1 MALRIAYKV
10 RKKLPP
16 KSEEEVGICFR
27 ITESN
32 RLDITVATPFTIPY
46 LFWDTR
52 TGGVK
57 QGASTRDRAIFDRIV
72 LLDSRLNALK
82 KKLYEELFRKDAIT
96 REDAKAIL
104 EQYLAEISAKS
115 EGIILEGE
123 ETPSL
128 PDYVD
133 TLVKRMK
140 SGKKRIGAESYTSGT
155 IKAWNSFAKLIRDF
169 YENFKNKYKRDF
181 QWEDFNKDGFLDFL
195 TYMEKKEYLPTSI
208 NKYVKDLNATVV
220 SAGEEGILG
229 DLVIRKHCPRK
240 TLRKEE
246 QPIKV
251 YLTEEELQAL
261 YEMPLQEGTEK
272 CKVRDI
278 FLCGAY
284 TGQRISDY
292 NNLSAE
298 NFRKTPKGYDIVVLT
313 LEKTNNTVVI
323 PVLNDNLVAIAR
335 KYEFRLPRVVEQV
348 LNRYIKDILK
358 QLSLSVPSLAEKY
371 TTVLTMKER
380 EAEDA
385 FRKEHRGEYLFER
398 NERGVPMRPKYDL
411 ITSHTARRSCITN
424 LYLQGRFTNE
434 QIMSISGHKDEKTFK
449 EYIVCSGIIFAE
461 RIMEINKG
469 KSNAGLFM

>member
-1 MALRIAYKV
+1 MALKIAFKV

-46 LFWDTR
+46 RFWDAKI
-52 TGGVK
+52 GGIK
-57 QGASTRDRAIFDRIV
+57 HGAQTTDRAVFERLV

-82 KKLYEELFRKDAIT
+82 KTLIEELFRKETIT
-96 REDAKAIL
+96 REDAKVVLDAFVASITPH
-104 EQYLAEISAKS
+104 S
-115 EGIILEGE
+115 EGITLIGE
-123 ETPSL
+123 ETPTL
-128 PDYVD
+128 PDYID
-133 TLVKRMK
+133 SLVQRMK
-140 SGKKRIGAESYTSGT
+140 SGMKRIGGESYTLGT
-155 IKAWNSFAKLIRDF
+155 IKAWNSFAKLIREFCDDF
-169 YENFKNKYKRDF
+169 KSKNYRDF
-181 QWEDFNKDGFLDFL
+181 QWDDFNNDGFLQFL
-195 TYMEKKEYLPTSI
+195 SYMEEQEYLPSSI
-208 NKYVKDLNATVV
+208 NKYIKDLNATV
-220 SAGEEGILG
+220 SAASEEGILG

-240 TLRKEE
+240 TLRREE

-261 YEMPLQEGTEK
+261 YEMPLPEGSEK

-292 NNLSAE
+292 NNLSPA
-298 NFRKTPKGYDIVVLT
+298 NFQKTPKGYDIVVLT
-313 LEKTNNTVVI
+313 QEKTNTTVVI
-323 PVLNDNLVAIAR
+323 PVLNNNLLDIAH
-335 KYEFRLPRVVEQV
+335 KYNFRLPRVVEQV
-348 LNRYIKDILK
+348 LNRYIKAILK
-358 QLSLSVPSLAEKY
+358 ELSETIPSLAERY
-371 TTVLTMKER
+371 PTVLTMKER
-380 EAEDA
+380 QNEETYK
-385 FRKEHRGEYLFER
+385 KEHDGELLFER
-398 NERGVPMRPKYDL
+398 REDGTPLRPKYEL

-449 EYIVCSGIIFAE
+449 AYIVCSGIIVAE
-461 RIMEINKG
+461 RIIEINAG